1 MTHRARHGLAALLFL
16 LLAAPAP
23 AQVTLK
29 MATLW
34 PENSSFFQIL
44 KNMGADWTRLSG
56 GKVKLI
62 LYPGARQGDE
72 PDVVRKMRLGT
83 LQGALLASPGLAEI
97 DRAVY
102 ALSIPMAFDNYDE
115 VYATLDKL
123 RPELEAG
130 LAAKGFIALNWADTG
145 WARIFSRKPA
155 PGPDD
160 LRRQKLFQWA
170 GDTPTLELWK
180 AAGFNAIPAPGTE
193 LATGLQTGLLDAF
206 LGSPQVVL
214 ITRYYE
220 TAGYMTDLRW
230 AVVLAGTVVTRA
242 AWEKI
247 PADLRPALLK
257 SAQEAGA
264 RYRADIRASDERDL
278 AAMEKAGLKVV
289 AVDARNR
296 EAWHKA
302 VAAAS
307 GKIRGAF
314 TPAASYDAALRYRD
328 EYRRAN
334 RNHK

>member
-1 MTHRARHGLAALLFL
+1 MTTPARRWLAALLFL

-23 AQVTLK
+23 AQVTIK

-44 KNMGADWTRLSG
+44 KGMGADWTRLSG
-56 GKVKLI
+56 GRVKLV

-83 LQGALLASPGLAEI
+83 LQGALLASPGLSEI

-102 ALSIPMAFDNYDE
+102 ALSIPMAYDNYDE
-115 VYATLDKL
+115 VYAVLDKL

-145 WARIFSRKPA
+145 WARIFSRKPVA
-155 PGPDD
+155 GPDD

-220 TAGYMTDLRW
+220 TARNMTDLPW
-230 AVVLAGTVVTRA
+230 AVVMAGTVVTKA
-242 AWEKI
+242 AWERV
-247 PADLRPALLK
+247 PAELRPALLK
-257 SAQEAGA
+257 AAQEAGSK
-264 RYRADIRASDERDL
+264 YRADIRASDARDL
-278 AAMEKAGLKVV
+278 AAMQKAGLNVV
-289 AVDARNR
+289 TVDKANR
-296 EAWHKA
+296 DAWHKA

-314 TPAASYDAALRYRD
+314 TPAAAYDAALAYRD
-328 EYRRAN
+328 QFRHPKR
-334 RNHK
+334 K